1 MRPQDLKAIADS
13 DVNLRRIERRMRR
26 IFAGALGLAV
36 LCLVLLLA
44 VLLGQRGPQQRMC
57 MPIVALLL
65 WCLAVTVYAYNSL
78 QVFTAEIRQ
87 QLARNQF
94 LDTLTEV
101 YNVRYMNRR
110 LAQEE
115 ARVKRYGGVCA
126 ALYIDVDHFKNV
138 NDTHGH
144 HIGNVVLRGIATAM
158 ARRLR
163 QCDMLGRIGG
173 DEFLALLPNTTAE
186 QARVV
191 ADRLCGIVRDFKLD
205 GMAEVAA
212 LRASV
217 GVGAYPTTGDC
228 MNSVVAGA
236 DKAVY
241 QVKKRG
247 GDGVELAGP
256 YEPAPASAA
265 GAA

>member
-1 MRPQDLKAIADS
+1 MKPQELKDLEGFDE
-13 DVNLRRIERRMRR
+13 NLGRIERRMRR

-44 VLLGQRGPQQRMC
+44 VLLGQRGTQQRMC
-57 MPIVALLL
+57 MPIAALLL

-78 QVFTAEIRQ
+78 QVFAAEIRQ

-94 LDTLTEV
+94 LDPLTEV
-101 YNVRYMNRR
+101 YNVRYVNRR
-110 LAQEE
+110 MAQEE
-115 ARVKRYGGVCA
+115 ARVKRYGGACA
-126 ALYIDVDHFKNV
+126 VLYIDLDHFKNV

-144 HIGNVVLRGIATAM
+144 HIGNLVLRGVASAM
-158 ARRLR
+158 AGGLR
-163 QCDMLGRIGG
+163 SCDVLGRIGG
-173 DEFLALLPNTTAE
+173 DEFLALLPNTTTGQASPVAE
-186 QARVV
+186 RV
-191 ADRLCGIVRDFKLD
+191 CGTVRDFKLD
-205 GMAEVAA
+205 GTAEVAA

-228 MNSVVAGA
+228 MNCVVAGA

-247 GDGVELAGP
+247 GDGIELAGP
-256 YEPAPASAA
+256 YEPASTCASA
-265 GAA
+265 G